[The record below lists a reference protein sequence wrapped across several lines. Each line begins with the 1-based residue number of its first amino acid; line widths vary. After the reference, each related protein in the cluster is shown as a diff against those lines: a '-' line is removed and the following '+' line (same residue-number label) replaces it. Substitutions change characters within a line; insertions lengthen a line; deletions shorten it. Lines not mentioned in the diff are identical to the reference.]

1 MDGIFAREME
11 QDRTEE
17 QRFVAAG
24 FCERVYM
31 CWREV
36 FDAKKYCFLS
46 LLVVILLLLQIVQLV
61 TPPAFLDEM
70 MASPRFGRY
79 LHRFLYDN
87 VTAAVAAAAEAATS
101 PSAAAKA
108 AKAAKAAAATRRS
121 KCRR

>member
-1 MDGIFAREME
+1 
-11 QDRTEE
+11 
-17 QRFVAAG
+17 
-24 FCERVYM
+24 M

-87 VTAAVAAAAEAATS
+87 VTAAVAAAGNITVGGGEGGESGEGGGGNATVEV
-101 PSAAAKA
+101 
-108 AKAAKAAAATRRS
+108 
-121 KCRR
+121 